1 MLSNAMFDVGGSF
14 GHSTVIGV
22 VINPVKWGL
31 VSSSSSSNMGGCRA
45 VRGCTA
51 VVGKGCGG
59 NGRGRGRGCSG
70 SGSSGERYSSS
81 CWGSIV
87 FAFSL
92 LEPNLSRGLGR
103 PV

>member
-14 GHSTVIGV
+14 GHSTVIGA

-51 VVGKGCGG
+51 VVGEGCGG
-59 NGRGRGRGCSG
+59 NGRRRGRGCGSG

-81 CWGSIV
+81 CWGSTVFCILIV
-87 FAFSL
+87 GAG
-92 LEPNLSRGLGR
+92 LE
-103 PV
+103 

>member
-14 GHSTVIGV
+14 GHSTVIGA

-51 VVGKGCGG
+51 VVGEVAVVMAEGEGEG
-59 NGRGRGRGCSG
+59 AAAAAVVGRGTALAVGGVLFLHSH
-70 SGSSGERYSSS
+70 
-81 CWGSIV
+81 CW
-87 FAFSL
+87 
-92 LEPNLSRGLGR
+92 SRI
-103 PV
+103 